1 MPASFSWGGSGEPP
15 TPGATAPSRQPPERP
30 RDTRATARK
39 LAAGSPM
46 VLHLPP
52 SSFPSPRA
60 RHGGDHGGDA
70 CGSRGRIR
78 PYLRRICIL
87 RRRICLLGGSAGRG
101 ASAMTGCGFQRR
113 WQRDSVRD
121 NPLAACMAGM
131 QLGAVAVAGCSGV
144 VDYLPAAAVAVGT
157 RAVVPAS
164 PAVAPAVAVGGL
176 LRRPSLLMLR
186 LTSV

>member
-1 MPASFSWGGSGEPP
+1 
-15 TPGATAPSRQPPERP
+15 
-30 RDTRATARK
+30 
-39 LAAGSPM
+39 
-46 VLHLPP
+46 
-52 SSFPSPRA
+52 
-60 RHGGDHGGDA
+60 
-70 CGSRGRIR
+70 
-78 PYLRRICIL
+78 
-87 RRRICLLGGSAGRG
+87 
-101 ASAMTGCGFQRR
+101 
-113 WQRDSVRD
+113 
-121 NPLAACMAGM
+121 MAGM